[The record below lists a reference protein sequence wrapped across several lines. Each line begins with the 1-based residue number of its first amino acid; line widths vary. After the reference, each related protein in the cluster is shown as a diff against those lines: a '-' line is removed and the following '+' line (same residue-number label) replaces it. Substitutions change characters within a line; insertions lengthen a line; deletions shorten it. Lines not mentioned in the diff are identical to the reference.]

1 MGDEDGGEGEG
12 SEGAHDEAEHG
23 AAHSEFRGVGGS
35 AAEDVADGEDGND
48 DGDGC
53 GDEDEGDQAEVSGGD
68 GEAGAAD
75 GDDEAEACIVRGAG
89 CRVSGWH
96 GRRGGGAVGIFCHGD
111 DEVWV
116 FGAGC
121 SNKKRPGRGES
132 DRAFEIWN
140 ADQAVAVSETPA
152 PVLPM
157 CAMTTSAAWVGRTP
171 EG

>member
-23 AAHSEFRGVGGS
+23 SAHAEFGFACGFAV
-35 AAEDVADGEDGND
+35 ADVADGEDGND

-53 GDEDEGDQAEVSGGD
+53 GDEDEGDQAEVTGGD

-75 GDDEAEACIVRGAG
+75 GDEEAEACIVCGAR

-111 DEVWV
+111 GGGWV
-116 FGAGC
+116 LGAGS
-121 SNKKRPGRGES
+121 SNKNARAEVNRAGRLRSGMGIRRWRLRKRLR
-132 DRAFEIWN
+132 RFCRC
-140 ADQAVAVSETPA
+140 
-152 PVLPM
+152 VL
-157 CAMTTSAAWVGRTP
+157 
-171 EG
+171 